1 MIRSLVFLLSAASFA
16 AAADTKAE
24 KMRVYFGTY
33 SGGKSKGIYRADL
46 DTKTGA
52 LTNVELAAETGNPSF
67 VAIHPS
73 GKFLYAVGEASGLGG
88 TVTAFA
94 IDANS
99 GDLKSLNQQS
109 SKGGGPCH
117 IVVDKE
123 GKNALIANYGGG
135 SVAAFPIGE
144 DGKLADATAFVQHR
158 GKSVNPA
165 RQQAPHAHSINL
177 DAAGKFA
184 FAADLGLDK
193 ILVYRF
199 DAKKGTLSPNNPP
212 STKTEA
218 GGGPRHFAFHPSGKY
233 AFVCNEITSSVTS
246 FKYDADKGVLETV
259 ETLST
264 LPKEHEGNS
273 TAEVVVHP
281 SGKFVY
287 VSNRGHN
294 SIAIFKFD
302 ADSGKLAAAGHQGKT
317 IKVPRNFAIE
327 PSGKFMLVANQDGD
341 TVSVFKIDAESGGLD
356 LVGEPVAVP
365 KPVCVR
371 FLKP

>member
-177 DAAGKFA
+177 DGVRFVECCFRRRAAIAGVAFLAGAGNGGDDAGFQVELANAVVAGLGNVESALAIEFA
-184 FAADLGLDK
+184 VERL
-193 ILVYRF
+193 I
-199 DAKKGTLSPNNPP
+199 
-212 STKTEA
+212 EMC
-218 GGGPRHFAFHPSGKY
+218 GGG
-233 AFVCNEITSSVTS
+233 
-246 FKYDADKGVLETV
+246 
-259 ETLST
+259 
-264 LPKEHEGNS
+264 
-273 TAEVVVHP
+273 
-281 SGKFVY
+281 
-287 VSNRGHN
+287 
-294 SIAIFKFD
+294 
-302 ADSGKLAAAGHQGKT
+302 LAAVTGISRLTVASDDIQGWQCRKQ
-317 IKVPRNFAIE
+317 E
-327 PSGKFMLVANQDGD
+327 GD
-341 TVSVFKIDAESGGLD
+341 YYRHGG
-356 LVGEPVAVP
+356 
-365 KPVCVR
+365 
-371 FLKP
+371 